1 MKIFARIESFILN
14 KGLDDSI
21 TRAKEYIKA
30 GADGIMIH
38 SKKIPQKF
46 FHFQVNIMQFPD
58 RKPLIVVNTA
68 YEQVNE
74 KN

>member
-38 SKKIPQKF
+38 SKKKNPSEIFSFSSKYNKF
-46 FHFQVNIMQFPD
+46 S
-58 RKPLIVVNTA
+58 R
-68 YEQVNE
+68 
-74 KN
+74 

>member
-38 SKKIPQKF
+38 SKKKSSQKF
-46 FHFQVNIMQFPD
+46 FHFQVNIMNFQIEN
-58 RKPLIVVNTA
+58 R
-68 YEQVNE
+68 
-74 KN
+74 